1 MNHEKLYYMKE
12 CLIHYVEQE
21 MCNLPE
27 VNAEELG
34 EAIDM
39 IKDLEEAIYYC
50 TITEAM
56 NSDKQKDY
64 EFNMEK
70 HKEYREEPERMY
82 YGGGRNMYEM
92 PRMDEMS
99 RPWEDTRMYYNGNG
113 NSGGNGSSNSGSTS
127 DSSGRSNYS
136 EPMSNKDRDYREGRS
151 PESRRMYMEG
161 RDSGHDKANQ
171 LRELEKY
178 MQELSQDI
186 VEMIQEASPDE
197 KQYLEKKLVALSSKI
212 GQMK

>member
-1 MNHEKLYYMKE
+1 MSHDKLYYMKE

-64 EFNMEK
+64 EFEMQRHGES
-70 HKEYREEPERMY
+70 ERMY
-82 YGGGRNMYEM
+82 YEGDWDRKTEHEKTPWHHE
-92 PRMDEMS
+92 PRS
-99 RPWEDTRMYYNGNG
+99 WEHENAYPK
-113 NSGGNGSSNSGSTS
+113 
-127 DSSGRSNYS
+127 
-136 EPMSNKDRDYREGRS
+136 EKDWREGRS

-161 RDSGHDKANQ
+161 RDNGNDKANQ

>member
-1 MNHEKLYYMKE
+1 MSHEKLHYMKE

-27 VNAEELG
+27 ADANELG

-64 EFNMEK
+64 EIDMRGHEGA
-70 HKEYREEPERMY
+70 HGGQSRMY
-82 YGGGRNMYEM
+82 YGGGYRNMYEM
-92 PRMDEMS
+92 PRMDEKS
-99 RPWEDTRMYYNGNG
+99 RPWEDDRMYYGGGRGNGNG
-113 NSGGNGSSNSGSTS
+113 NSSNGSSSGM
-127 DSSGRSNYS
+127 SNYS
-136 EPMSNKDRDYREGRS
+136 EPWMPKERDYREGKS

-161 RDSGHDKANQ
+161 RMNGNDKANQ

-178 MQELSQDI
+178 MQELSSDI

-197 KQYLEKKLVALSSKI
+197 RQYLEKKLVALSSKI

>member
-1 MNHEKLYYMKE
+1 MSHEKLHYMKE

-27 VNAEELG
+27 ADANELG

-64 EFNMEK
+64 EIDMR
-70 HKEYREEPERMY
+70 EYEEAYNGQSRMY
-82 YGGGRNMYEM
+82 YGGGSRNMYKM
-92 PRMDEMS
+92 PRMDEKN
-99 RPWEDTRMYYNGNG
+99 RPWEDDRMYQDRGRSNGNG
-113 NSGGNGSSNSGSTS
+113 NSSNSS
-127 DSSGRSNYS
+127 SSGMGNYS
-136 EPMSNKDRDYREGRS
+136 ESWMPRERDYREGKS

-161 RDSGHDKANQ
+161 RTNGNDKANQ

-178 MQELSQDI
+178 MQELSSDI
-186 VEMIQEASPDE
+186 VEMIQEASSDE